1 MSVLVEMTTLLVPVE
16 VLSRAGDVPDRL
28 ARRATSFAD
37 DGELV
42 AFHLA
47 GLAEAAVAIR
57 ELARVGVAP
66 MREGEPGEVA
76 IVDQLAGPVAWWPW
90 LELARLDVPGG
101 AAVLAAR
108 RAGRG
113 GTGLALPAGW
123 RFAGSPSDEDGG
135 CALELVDRP
144 LRHLRREARA
154 DVYVDRWTGEEVRV
168 ARTNPRTHVDVRAAG
183 ESVASL
189 EVEVVSRWPEIELG
203 LMFRE
208 RVPDGEGMLF
218 RFREAREQHFWTKN
232 TLVPLDVLFVDAGG
246 RVVNVVERVEPLRL
260 ARVRSAEPVPQVLEV
275 RGGWCAENGVGSG
288 ATVEVA
294 RPSRPTG
301 CSRTPG

>member
-1 MSVLVEMTTLLVPVE
+1 MTTVLVPVE
-16 VLSRAGDVPDRL
+16 FLARAGDAPDRL

-37 DGELV
+37 DGELL

-47 GLAEAAVAIR
+47 GLAEASMAIR
-57 ELARVGVAP
+57 ELARAGVAP

-76 IVDQLAGPVAWWPW
+76 IVDQLAGPLAWWPW

-108 RAGRG
+108 RAGDG
-113 GTGLALPAGW
+113 VNGLALPAGW
-123 RFAGSPSDEDGG
+123 RFAGSPSDRDGG

-168 ARTNPRTHVDVRAAG
+168 GRANPRTRLDVRMARG
-183 ESVASL
+183 PVASL
-189 EVEVVSRWPEIELG
+189 QVEVVSRWPEIELG

-218 RFREAREQHFWTKN
+218 RFQEAREQHFWMKN

-260 ARVRSAEPVPQVLEV
+260 ARIRSAGAVPQVLEV
-275 RGGWCAENGVGSG
+275 PGGWCAANGIGAG
-288 ATVEVA
+288 ATIEVA